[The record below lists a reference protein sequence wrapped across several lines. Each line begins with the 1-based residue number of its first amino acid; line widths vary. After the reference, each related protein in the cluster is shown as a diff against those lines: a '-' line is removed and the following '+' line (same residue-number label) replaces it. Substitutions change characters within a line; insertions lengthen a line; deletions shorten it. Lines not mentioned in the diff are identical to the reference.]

1 MRVIL
6 LLSAAVLAAEIP
18 SSLGAA
24 GFAHNENFIIYTPT
38 QASRTAER
46 EFADLVLERATA
58 FREEFARQW
67 LGEELPNGAGRSV
80 IHIDFSA
87 TDDRGLT
94 WAKDHPGRTLH
105 NVFLK
110 TSPEN
115 ATGSTLQHE
124 LAHTV
129 LATRFPHP
137 NRLPAWLEEGIAS
150 RYDDETRKLQREQT
164 VRVWLRTGSAANL
177 AQLLFESDIK
187 SLDETSY
194 VAATSLVSFLLT
206 RGDERTL
213 LEFGVEGQHRGW
225 DFALES
231 RYQIRDVSEL
241 QAHWQRWLADSV
253 NSR

>member
-6 LLSAAVLAAEIP
+6 LLSAAVLAAGFP
-18 SSLGAA
+18 SVLSAA

-38 QASRTAER
+38 QSSRAAEQQ
-46 EFADLVLERATA
+46 FADLVLERAIA
-58 FREEFARQW
+58 FRQAFAKQW
-67 LGEELPNGAGRSV
+67 FGEELPGGAGRSV
-80 IHIDFSA
+80 IHIDFST

-105 NVFLK
+105 NVFLV

-115 ATGSTLQHE
+115 ATGSTLRHE

-129 LATRFPHP
+129 LATRFSHP

-150 RYDDETRKLQREQT
+150 RYDDETRKSQREQM
-164 VRVWLRTGSAANL
+164 VRVWVRTGRSANC
-177 AQLLFESDIK
+177 AQLLMESDIK

-194 VAATSLVSFLLT
+194 VASTSLVSFLLT

-213 LEFGVEGQHRGW
+213 LEFGALGQHSGW
-225 DFALES
+225 DAALES
-231 RYQIRDVSEL
+231 HYQIRNVREL
-241 QAHWQRWLADSV
+241 QAQWQAWLEGSV
-253 NSR
+253 TAR